1 MSAAQPTEDAVAR
14 DEIRSNHDVTLFV
27 EAGAGTG
34 KTTALVNRVVSLI
47 ARGRVTIRELAAITF
62 TESAAGEL
70 RDRIRYRL
78 ELAAASAA
86 LPSGAGGAG
95 ACDGGQEHASGATDP
110 SLLPE
115 ERERCRDA
123 LDELDDAALSTLHGF
138 AQRILAEHPLEA
150 GLPPRFEVVDDVEAA
165 VRFDERWGQFLDALV
180 SDAELEPVLLAALA
194 LGVDLDHLRRVA
206 RVLHEHYERLRPAP
220 VAVTAAPPVDLA
232 PLLKL
237 LDQAVTALAECGVPQ
252 DLLFKHVEGLAG
264 WVDILRDADDDL
276 DRLDLLRE
284 MPKLTSRVGRA
295 ANWRCRI
302 EDVRAL
308 LEQAEAARTT
318 LMRAHQ
324 HATLEVLLG
333 RLRGFVRSY
342 ADERRRDGRIEFH
355 DLLVLAR
362 DVLQRKR
369 RVRAALTERFRALL
383 IDEFQDTDPLQIEI
397 AVLLASDDPDAG
409 KRPWWEVA
417 IAPGRAFFVGDP
429 KQSIYR
435 FRRADLELYHRIERE
450 LHDGRREL
458 TQNFRSVPG
467 ILDWVNHVFA
477 RLFDTGQNVEDGQA
491 AHVPLVA
498 QREALPTTSA
508 PVAMFGGPADVPHVA
523 EVRAVEAGAVATLLR
538 RIKDETWLIADQDT
552 GSTRPARYDDIALL
566 LPTRTAL
573 PDMEDA
579 LERAD
584 IPVRIESQ
592 SLVFATA
599 EVRDLLSVLTALDDP
614 TDEIALVASLRSAA
628 FACGDD
634 ELVDYYQRGGR
645 WDYRRPIPADMPA
658 DHTVVAALVA
668 LRRLHEARW
677 WRSVSQTVE
686 AIVRERKMLELAVTH
701 RRPRDHW
708 RRIRFFLDQARA
720 YDAASGRGL
729 RGFIEWVQQLADE
742 RARAVE
748 IVVPEPDDDA
758 LRVLTVHGAKGLEFP
773 IVILAGLN
781 VTPPNRVTPVLWNPD
796 GSFEVRV
803 GRAQQGTRFE
813 TTGWHERSER
823 EDALDAAERLRLLY
837 VASTRARDHLL
848 VSLHHKAGSKCHAAL
863 LSEHAAEAPAPS
875 LDLDQAAHLP
885 AATQPR
891 PGDQDDAP
899 ETPAARETWIEAR
912 AALLARAGQPA
923 TVAATTLAEQAA
935 VAPGEDGAADPALE
949 KDEPADDRPAWR
961 RGRAGTSVGRAVHAV
976 LQSIDL
982 ATGAG
987 LDATARAQALAEG
1000 IPQREAEVRALVRS
1014 VLQAPTVRGAVTG
1027 GRYWREVPVA
1037 AVIEGVTVEG
1047 FVDLLVETLEGLVV
1061 VDYKTDQVP
1070 TDAELDAAMDRYRV
1084 QGAAYAL
1091 ALERALGAPVA
1102 RCVFVFARRR
1112 RALEREVADLR
1123 AAVADVEERV
1133 RART

>member
-1 MSAAQPTEDAVAR
+1 MSSTVDASAR
-14 DEIRSNHDVTLFV
+14 DEIRDNHEATLFV

-34 KTTALVNRVVSLI
+34 KTTALVDRVVSLI
-47 ARGRVTIRELAAITF
+47 ARGGVTIREVAAITF
-62 TESAAGEL
+62 TEAAAGEL
-70 RDRIRYRL
+70 RDRIRHRL
-78 ELAAASAA
+78 ELAAA
-86 LPSGAGGAG
+86 
-95 ACDGGQEHASGATDP
+95 GATN
-110 SLLPE
+110 LELPPDK
-115 ERERCRDA
+115 RARCRDA
-123 LDELDDAALSTLHGF
+123 LDDLDDAALSTLHGF

-165 VRFDERWGQFLDALV
+165 VRFEERWGKFLDALV
-180 SDAELEPVLLAALA
+180 ADPELEPVLLTALA

-206 RVLHEHYERLRPAP
+206 RVLHDHYERLHPTSA
-220 VAVTAAPPVDLA
+220 AVPTAPPVNLEPVLA
-232 PLLKL
+232 PLEQAIAKL
-237 LDQAVTALAECGVPQ
+237 GECGVPQ
-252 DLLFKHVEGLAG
+252 DLLFRHIEGLAG
-264 WVDILRDADDDL
+264 WVTVLREADDDL

-284 MPKLTSRVGRA
+284 MPRLATNKGRM
-295 ANWRCRI
+295 ANWRCPAD
-302 EDVRAL
+302 EVRAL
-308 LEQAEAARTT
+308 LTRAEEARIT
-318 LMRAHQ
+318 LMRVHQ
-324 HATLEVLLG
+324 RATLDVLLG
-333 RLRGFVRSY
+333 RLRGFVRGF

-355 DLLVLAR
+355 DLLVMAR
-362 DVLQRKR
+362 DVLQRNP
-369 RVRAALTERFRALL
+369 RVRAALAERFRVLL

-397 AVLLASDDPDAG
+397 AVLLASDDSAAG
-409 KRPWWEVA
+409 ERPWSDVA

-435 FRRADLELYHRIERE
+435 FRRADLGLYHQVERE
-450 LHDGRREL
+450 LHDGRRDL

-467 ILDWVNHVFA
+467 ILAWVNHVFA
-477 RLFDTGQNVEDGQA
+477 RLFDTAEPGTQA

-498 QREALPTTSA
+498 ERDELPTAAMA
-508 PVAMFGGPADVPHVA
+508 PVTTFGGPADVRIVA
-523 EVRAVEAGAVATLLR
+523 EVRAVEADAVAALVR
-538 RIKDETWLIADQDT
+538 QIKDDGWVVADPVS
-552 GSTRPARYDDIALL
+552 GSARPARYDDVALL

-573 PDMEDA
+573 PDLEDA

-584 IPVRIESQ
+584 VPVRIESQ
-592 SLVFATA
+592 SLVFSTA
-599 EVRDLLSVLTALDDP
+599 EVRDLLSILTALDDP
-614 TDEIALVASLRSAA
+614 TDEVALIASLRSAA
-628 FACGDD
+628 FGCGDD

-645 WDYRRPIPADMPA
+645 WDYRRPIPDEMPA

-686 AIVRERKMLELAVTH
+686 AIVRERKMLELAVSH

-729 RGFIEWVQQLADE
+729 RGFIEWVQRLADE

-773 IVILAGLN
+773 VVILAGLN
-781 VTPPNRVTPVLWNPD
+781 VTPPNRTTPVLWNPD

-813 TTGWHERSER
+813 TTGWQARSER

-837 VASTRARDHLL
+837 VAATRARDHLL
-848 VSLHHKAGSKCHAAL
+848 VSLHHKANSNCHAAL
-863 LSEHAAEAPAPS
+863 LCEHAADSPSAVLDVERAAPRAPEPPAP
-875 LDLDQAAHLP
+875 D
-885 AATQPR
+885 
-891 PGDQDDAP
+891 GDIAP
-899 ETPAARETWIEAR
+899 EPPAARQAWIEAR
-912 AALLARAGQPA
+912 AALLTRAGQPA

-935 VAPGEDGAADPALE
+935 ARGDDGAPDPALA

-1000 IPQREAEVRALVRS
+1000 IPQRVAEVRALVRS
-1014 VLQAPTVRGAVTG
+1014 VLQSPTVRGAVTG

-1047 FVDLLVETLEGLVV
+1047 FVDLRVETLEGLVV
-1061 VDYKTDQVP
+1061 VDYKTDQVQ
-1070 TDAELDAAMDRYRV
+1070 TDTELDAAMDRYRV

-1112 RALEREVADLR
+1112 RSVEREVADLR

-1133 RART
+1133 RARS